1 MRMDMSKLF
10 VRLVVAVAASVLI
23 TGAAVSSFAAGTQGE
38 SIAGVRIGYVDFTR
52 ALNQVSDGREAKKR
66 LRGEF
71 KEKQQRLNI
80 LQSELTKMKEG
91 IERDRVILSPGEVQ
105 TKESLYRQKLMDVQR
120 RFADFRREM
129 SDREAHLT
137 EEILGRLRK
146 IVQSIG
152 ARDGYSLILEKS
164 QELVIYTP
172 AAEDLTDRVI
182 KEYNRGTKKRR

>member
-1 MRMDMSKLF
+1 MDMSKLF
-10 VRLVVAVAASVLI
+10 VRLAFAAAASVLI
-23 TGAAVSSFAAGTQGE
+23 TGAAASSSYAAGTQGD

-52 ALNQVSDGREAKKR
+52 ALNQVSDGKEAKKR

-71 KEKQQRLNI
+71 KEKQDRLNN
-80 LQSELTKMKEG
+80 LQSELTKMKEE
-91 IERDRVILSPGEVQ
+91 IERDRVILSTEELQ
-105 TKESLYRQKLMDVQR
+105 TKEGLYRQKLMDVQR

-129 SDREAHLT
+129 SEREAHLT
-137 EEILGRLRK
+137 KEILGRLRK

-152 ARDGYSLILEKS
+152 ERDGYSLILEKS

-172 AAEDLTDRVI
+172 AAEDLTDIVI

>member
-1 MRMDMSKLF
+1 MSKLF
-10 VRLVVAVAASVLI
+10 VRLAFAAAASVLI
-23 TGAAVSSFAAGTQGE
+23 TGAAASSSYAAGTQGD

-52 ALNQVSDGREAKKR
+52 ALNQVSDGKEAKKR

-71 KEKQQRLNI
+71 KEKQDRLNN
-80 LQSELTKMKEG
+80 LQSELTKMKEE
-91 IERDRVILSPGEVQ
+91 IERDRVILSTEELQ
-105 TKESLYRQKLMDVQR
+105 TKEGLYRQKLMDVQR

-129 SDREAHLT
+129 SEREAHLT
-137 EEILGRLRK
+137 KEILGRLRK

-152 ARDGYSLILEKS
+152 ERDGYSLILEKS

-172 AAEDLTDRVI
+172 AAEDLTDIVI

>member
-1 MRMDMSKLF
+1 MDMSKLF
-10 VRLVVAVAASVLI
+10 VRLVVAAAASVLI
-23 TGAAVSSFAAGTQGE
+23 TGAAASSFAAGTQGE
-38 SIAGVRIGYVDFTR
+38 SIDGVRIGYVDFTR
-52 ALNQVSDGREAKKR
+52 ALNQVSDGRKAKKR

-71 KEKQQRLNI
+71 KEKQDRLNI
-80 LQSELTKMKEG
+80 LQSELTKMKEE
-91 IERDRVILSPGEVQ
+91 IERDRLILSTGELK
-105 TKESLYRQKLMDVQR
+105 TKERLYRQKLMDVQR

-129 SDREAHLT
+129 SEREGHLT

-152 ARDGYSLILEKS
+152 ERDGYSLILEKS

-182 KEYNRGTKKRR
+182 KEYNRGKKKGR